1 MFGWSDAQREE
12 GTYTKKSKAYR
23 YKEREREREKSPHR
37 NHIHMHAV
45 REFTSIE
52 SIYAHPNHN
61 KTLGPTLNELRRQ
74 RVPQQ
79 KSCQT
84 FFHLLHSLVWVL
96 PFFFT
101 SELDLFYE
109 IPSAGGGKH
118 DHFKFRL
125 FVGGAPPS
133 ERSST
138 QPEED
143 PCE

>member
-1 MFGWSDAQREE
+1 VGFRFSVKTCVVLDIYM
-12 GTYTKKSKAYR
+12 
-23 YKEREREREKSPHR
+23 
-37 NHIHMHAV
+37 HMHAV

-52 SIYAHPNHN
+52 SIYAHSNHN
-61 KTLGPTLNELRRQ
+61 KTLGPTLIELRRQ

-84 FFHLLHSLVWVL
+84 FFPLLHSLGWVP

-125 FVGGAPPS
+125 FVGGASHLRGPPPS
-133 ERSST
+133 WKKIHVNESSKT
-138 QPEED
+138 YID
-143 PCE
+143 KVR